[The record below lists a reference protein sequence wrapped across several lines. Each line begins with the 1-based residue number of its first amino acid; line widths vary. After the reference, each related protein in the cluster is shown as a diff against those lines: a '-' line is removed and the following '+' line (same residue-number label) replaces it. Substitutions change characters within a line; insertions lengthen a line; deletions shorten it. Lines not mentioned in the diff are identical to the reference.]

1 MLATKSAGLPRELQ
15 VSGAKWTSGSRTHF
29 LTPNSPVR
37 AVSVAFKS
45 FVTQAT
51 WTGDPNE
58 RLIASQD
65 NPASARQEPPELMLP
80 PRGVC
85 GAEVRAEHVLI
96 RRRDPERLRAAIGLV
111 EHADQQPHLG
121 VEHRLRVA
129 QGVDAVLSEHLEA
142 DRAHHARPD
151 REAFD
156 DHVIVAGKSELL
168 PESFEV

>member
-1 MLATKSAGLPRELQ
+1 MPATKSAGLPRELQ

-29 LTPNSPVR
+29 LTPNRPVR

-65 NPASARQEPPELMLP
+65 NPASAPAETPKIMLP
-80 PRGVC
+80 PRRAC

-96 RRRDPERLRAAIGLV
+96 RSRYPERLRPDIGLV

-121 VEHRLRVA
+121 VEHLLRVA
-129 QGVDAVLSEHLEA
+129 QRVEAVLAEHLEA
-142 DRAHHARPD
+142 DRAHHACPY

-156 DHVIVAGKSELL
+156 DHVIVAGKS
-168 PESFEV
+168 

>member
-29 LTPNSPVR
+29 LTPNRPVR

-65 NPASARQEPPELMLP
+65 NPASAPAGTPEMMLP

-85 GAEVRAEHVLI
+85 DARVRAEHVLI
-96 RRRDPERLRAAIGLV
+96 RRRDPERLRADIGLV
-111 EHADQQPHLG
+111 EHVDQQPHLG

-129 QGVDAVLSEHLEA
+129 QRVEAVLPEHLEA

-151 REAFD
+151 HEAFGD
-156 DHVIVAGKSELL
+156 DGIVAGKSELL
-168 PESFEV
+168 PESIEV

>member
-1 MLATKSAGLPRELQ
+1 M
-15 VSGAKWTSGSRTHF
+15 SGSRTHF

-37 AVSVAFKS
+37 AGSVAFKS

-65 NPASARQEPPELMLP
+65 NPASAPAGTPEMMLP

-85 GAEVRAEHVLI
+85 DARVRA
-96 RRRDPERLRAAIGLV
+96 DIGLV
-111 EHADQQPHLG
+111 EHVDQQPHLG

-129 QGVDAVLSEHLEA
+129 QRVEAVLPEHLEA

-151 REAFD
+151 HEAFGD
-156 DHVIVAGKSELL
+156 DGIVAGKSEIL
-168 PESFEV
+168 PEAIEV

>member
-1 MLATKSAGLPRELQ
+1 M
-15 VSGAKWTSGSRTHF
+15 SGSRTHF

-37 AVSVAFKS
+37 AVSVAFTS

-65 NPASARQEPPELMLP
+65 NPAPTSAETTEMMLP
-80 PRGVC
+80 RRGVC
-85 GAEVRAEHVLI
+85 GAEIRAEHVLI
-96 RRRDPERLRAAIGLV
+96 RRRDPEWRRAVIALA

-129 QGVDAVLSEHLEA
+129 QRVDAILPEHLKA

-151 REAFD
+151 REASSD
-156 DHVIVAGKSELL
+156 DRIVAGKSELL